1 LIRLELLKKNSGV
14 IYFFTSINLNRLST
28 DLVTSN
34 NQVNLIARLKVR
46 ANLFL
51 YGYLLIHG
59 CLMTI
64 RFIYNLIKRT
74 KTPEQLFYGDG
85 SVIKGE
91 SAMKSLEEIG
101 PIIEH
106 TYKVN

>member
-1 LIRLELLKKNSGV
+1 
-14 IYFFTSINLNRLST
+14 
-28 DLVTSN
+28 
-34 NQVNLIARLKVR
+34 
-46 ANLFL
+46 
-51 YGYLLIHG
+51 
-59 CLMTI
+59 MTI